1 MIDNILPFPPR
12 ASSSVS
18 DEVEVKTRWS
28 GAKGHRIARR
38 FLKKTPLDPLQRA
51 ARLPGRALHVYL
63 AIRHRCDLRRE
74 PRVTL
79 PAAYLQ
85 AFGIGKDAKRRA
97 LAELETA
104 GLIHVE
110 RLAGRTARVT
120 LVSWPEGGFEV

>member
-1 MIDNILPFPPR
+1 MIDNILPFPPN
-12 ASSSVS
+12 ASLSVS

-28 GAKGHRIARR
+28 GATGNRIAGR

-74 PRVTL
+74 QRVTL

-85 AFGIGKDAKRRA
+85 AFGIGKDVKRRA

-104 GLIHVE
+104 GLIRVE
-110 RLAGRTARVT
+110 RLVGRTARVT
-120 LVSWPEGGFEV
+120 LV

>member
-1 MIDNILPFPPR
+1 
-12 ASSSVS
+12 VG

-28 GAKGHRIARR
+28 GAKDNRIARR

-74 PRVTL
+74 QTVTL

-85 AFGIGKDAKRRA
+85 AFGIIGKDVKRRA

-104 GLIHVE
+104 GLIRVE
-110 RLAGRTARVT
+110 RLVGRTARVT
-120 LVSWPEGGFEV
+120 LME